1 MLQDELDVLIFLKT
15 LDDPLYIGV
24 ISSLVSLWSLSIF
37 GGLFVRVDESR
48 LAIEAEN
55 EVL

>member
-1 MLQDELDVLIFLKT
+1 MLHDELDVLIFLKT

-24 ISSLVSLWSLSIF
+24 ISSLVSLWSLSMF